1 MILDL
6 RYSYFTKSLM
16 IIPHTSINCPQYD
29 RGSPVKRS
37 ILVHKISKFMIYLN
51 LFSITLKTVKEA

>member
-1 MILDL
+1 
-6 RYSYFTKSLM
+6 M

-51 LFSITLKTVKEA
+51 LISITLKTVKEA